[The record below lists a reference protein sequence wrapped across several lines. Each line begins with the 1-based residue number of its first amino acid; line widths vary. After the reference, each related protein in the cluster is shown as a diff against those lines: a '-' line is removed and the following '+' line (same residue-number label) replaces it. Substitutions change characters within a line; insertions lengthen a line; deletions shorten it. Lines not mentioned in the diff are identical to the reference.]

1 MKQHT
6 KKIASYIVTAAV
18 IVCAAVWALSK
29 LMYFSKGEFT
39 DNAQVRQQIVP
50 IVSRVQGYI
59 KEIRFDEFSKVNK
72 GDTLVIIDDA
82 DMRLALARAQA
93 DYANALAGKGLAERG
108 ISVAGAN
115 SAVSKASIEE
125 ARVLMENARTD
136 FNRYSEL
143 LKQNAVTQQQY
154 DGAKT
159 AYEAAKARYDMLSR
173 QLEAADRRVDESR
186 RRSEQSDAGIDLAK
200 ALVETAELNLS
211 YTVVVAP
218 CYGYASRKDIQVGQ
232 LVQPGQTLLDVVDCG
247 DVWVTANYKE
257 TQLKGIAIGSEAEIK
272 VDAIPGTVFHGTVS
286 AISKATGAAVSLLPQ
301 DNSAGNF
308 VKVRQRVPVRI
319 AFDSDND
326 SAAMQKLRAG
336 MNVECVIK

>member
-1 MKQHT
+1 M
-6 KKIASYIVTAAV
+6 
-18 IVCAAVWALSK
+18 
-29 LMYFSKGEFT
+29 
-39 DNAQVRQQIVP
+39 
-50 IVSRVQGYI
+50 
-59 KEIRFDEFSKVNK
+59 
-72 GDTLVIIDDA
+72 
-82 DMRLALARAQA
+82 
-93 DYANALAGKGLAERG
+93 
-108 ISVAGAN
+108 
-115 SAVSKASIEE
+115 SKASIEE

-218 CYGYASRKDIQVGQ
+218 CSGYA
-232 LVQPGQTLLDVVDCG
+232 
-247 DVWVTANYKE
+247 
-257 TQLKGIAIGSEAEIK
+257 QLKGIAIGSKAEIK
-272 VDAIPGTVFHGTVS
+272 VDAIPGTVFRGTVS

-326 SAAMQKLRAG
+326 SAAMKKLRAG